1 MLPNN
6 KNRLRGPG
14 PYGLFLF
21 LRFNLLMRA
30 APELMRIAPAKCL
43 LGCDHLLSG

>member
-6 KNRLRGPG
+6 KNRLLGTG

-21 LRFNLLMRA
+21 LRFNLLMCA
-30 APELMRIAPAKCL
+30 APEPHADC
-43 LGCDHLLSG
+43 SGEVFTGV

>member
-6 KNRLRGPG
+6 KNRLRGSG

-30 APELMRIAPAKCL
+30 APESHAVR
-43 LGCDHLLSG
+43 SGEVFTGV

>member
-1 MLPNN
+1 MLPNI

-30 APELMRIAPAKCL
+30 APEPHSDR
-43 LGCDHLLSG
+43 SGEVFTGV

>member
-21 LRFNLLMRA
+21 LRFHLLMRA
-30 APELMRIAPAKCL
+30 APEPHADR
-43 LGCDHLLSG
+43 SGEVFTGV

>member
-6 KNRLRGPG
+6 KNRLRGSG

-30 APELMRIAPAKCL
+30 APESHADR
-43 LGCDHLLSG
+43 SGEVFTGG